1 MKRILIGLL
10 ICCSSAVMAQMQAAK
25 KIIPDYT
32 HETFLKSSPVKIW
45 RVIRNL
51 PQVKDYA
58 NGTIKDVQIVT
69 EGDTRY
75 RDITFTD
82 NRKRRDIIDQVHESY
97 KFFVFSIVSPLPNG
111 ITNATVTALVESLPD
126 KEDVSVVRWSIMLE
140 GDKGNRKPLVDTL
153 SREIADYEAGL
164 KKLLEQ

>member
-1 MKRILIGLL
+1 MKRILTLLL

-58 NGTIKDVQIVT
+58 NGTIKDVQIIT
-69 EGDTRY
+69 EGETRY

-153 SREIADYEAGL
+153 SAEIGNYEAGL

>member
-1 MKRILIGLL
+1 MKRILTLLL
-10 ICCSSAVMAQMQAAK
+10 ICCSAAAMAQMQPAR

-32 HETFLKSSPVKIW
+32 HETFIHVPPVKIW

-51 PQVKDYA
+51 PQVKDYS

-69 EGDTRY
+69 ENDTRY

-97 KFFVFSIVSPLPNG
+97 KFFVFSIVSPLPAG
-111 ITNATVTALVESLPD
+111 ITHATVTALVESVPE
-126 KEDVSVVRWSIMLE
+126 KEDTSVVRWSIMLE
-140 GDKGNRKPLVDTL
+140 GDKGSRKPLVDSL
-153 SREIADYEAGL
+153 SAEIANYEAGL
-164 KKLLEQ
+164 KKLLE

>member
-1 MKRILIGLL
+1 MKRIWTLLL
-10 ICCSSAVMAQMQAAK
+10 ICCSTAAMAQMQAAK
-25 KIIPDYT
+25 KIIPDYS
-32 HETFLKSSPVKIW
+32 HETFIKAPTVKIW

-51 PQVKDYA
+51 PQVKDYS

-69 EGDTRY
+69 ENETRY

-97 KFFVFSIVSPLPNG
+97 KFFVFSIESPLPAG
-111 ITNATVTALVESLPD
+111 ITHATVTALVESLPD
-126 KEDVSVVRWSIMLE
+126 KEDSSVVRWSIILE

-153 SREIADYEAGL
+153 SAEIASYEAGL
-164 KKLLEQ
+164 KKLLE

>member
-1 MKRILIGLL
+1 MKKILILL
-10 ICCSSAVMAQMQAAK
+10 FICCSTAAMAQMQAAK

-32 HETFLKSSPVKIW
+32 HETFIQAPPVKIW

-69 EGDTRY
+69 ENETRY

-97 KFFVFSIVSPLPNG
+97 KFFVFSIVSPLPSG
-111 ITNATVTALVESLPD
+111 ITHATVTALVESLPD
-126 KEDVSVVRWSIMLE
+126 KEDTSVVRWSIMLE
-140 GDKGNRKPLVDTL
+140 GDKNNRKPLVDTL
-153 SREIADYEAGL
+153 SAEIASYEAGL
-164 KKLLEQ
+164 KKLLE

>member
-1 MKRILIGLL
+1 
-10 ICCSSAVMAQMQAAK
+10 MAQMQAAK

-58 NGTIKDVQIVT
+58 NGTIKDVQIIT

-75 RDITFTD
+75 RDITFSD

-126 KEDVSVVRWSIMLE
+126 KDDVSVVRWSIMLE

-153 SREIADYEAGL
+153 SAEIGNYEAGL

>member
-1 MKRILIGLL
+1 MKKILILLL
-10 ICCSSAVMAQMQAAK
+10 ICCSTAAMAQMQAAQ

-32 HETFLKSSPVKIW
+32 HETLIKSSPVKIW

-58 NGTIKDVQIVT
+58 NGTIKDVQIIT
-69 EGDTRY
+69 ENDTRY

-82 NRKRRDIIDQVHESY
+82 NRKRRDVIDQVHESY
-97 KFFVFSIVSPLPNG
+97 KFFVFSIVSPLPAG
-111 ITNATVTALVESLPD
+111 ITHATVTALVESLPD
-126 KEDVSVVRWSIMLE
+126 KEDTSVVRWSIMLE
-140 GDKGNRKPLVDTL
+140 GGKGARKPLVDTL
-153 SREIADYEAGL
+153 SAEISNYETGL